1 MPYKPKHWAPGSLK
15 GYKDGDFAMTIGFTG
30 STSRYISSFGIRERR
45 DARNAPMAQVRG
57 VKQDVMI
64 RHMRANEAVRIKYDT
79 KFAQSS
85 NYWKNSLGMNKC
97 IDSTGLIRQKA
108 EFEKDRK
115 SVV

>member
-1 MPYKPKHWAPGSLK
+1 
-15 GYKDGDFAMTIGFTG
+15 
-30 STSRYISSFGIRERR
+30 
-45 DARNAPMAQVRG
+45 MAQVRG

-108 EFEKDRK
+108 EFEKRIRQYQDTTGFLKGKLDFAKMEQMYDKRLEYAK
-115 SVV
+115 AAMYFRETFIRTNLLPVH